1 MQKSEQFPKAL
12 NSLRSYRMLEN
23 FRAVFSSLPSRL
35 RGSGSRKQID
45 YSYLEA
51 FCAGEVYPETDPVE
65 WFCYHKQFNILR
77 SSPLARTNDKRH
89 LASQVSPH
97 ILTSHTNNNINNNN
111 TLINHKTSSNSTIN
125 NNNNNNNNTN
135 DNSKTN
141 LINNYI
147 NNSTSS
153 NKIKNHNNNNY
164 NINNNSRGSN
174 NYINTTTSNSC
185 INETTTT
192 LSTTTTT
199 PPTPITTK

>member
-97 ILTSHTNNNINNNN
+97 ILTSHVSR
-111 TLINHKTSSNSTIN
+111 LIRLFSRLPDPDRTGFVSRANKFPPLSSRTFSPATDVGRI
-125 NNNNNNNNTN
+125 
-135 DNSKTN
+135 
-141 LINNYI
+141 
-147 NNSTSS
+147 
-153 NKIKNHNNNNY
+153 
-164 NINNNSRGSN
+164 
-174 NYINTTTSNSC
+174 
-185 INETTTT
+185 
-192 LSTTTTT
+192 
-199 PPTPITTK
+199 